1 MVPDRG
7 RRGYRGHVPEPKHE
21 GWKPLNEGGVMKKQ
35 RRTHGLRNSFLA
47 AVGWF
52 GFCLEQK
59 EFALSWSSQTRLMS
73 IHVMH
78 STLTLCTYMFVPAQF
93 ILTKLQLRSSLS

>member
-1 MVPDRG
+1 M
-7 RRGYRGHVPEPKHE
+7 EE
-21 GWKPLNEGGVMKKQ
+21 E

-52 GFCLEQK
+52 EFCLEQK
-59 EFALSWSSQTRLMS
+59 EFALSWSSQTNLMS

-78 STLTLCTYMFVPAQF
+78 STLTLCMYMFVPAQF
-93 ILTKLQLRSSLS
+93 ILTKLQLP